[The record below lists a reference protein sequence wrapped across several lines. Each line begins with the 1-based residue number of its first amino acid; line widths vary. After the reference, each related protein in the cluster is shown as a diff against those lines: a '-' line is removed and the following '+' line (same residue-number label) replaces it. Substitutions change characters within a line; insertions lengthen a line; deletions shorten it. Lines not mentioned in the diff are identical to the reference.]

1 MLNYEIHKDR
11 QGNKSL
17 NMDQESESEPLN
29 EWAIILSVSLTIPH
43 TAGLFVFSFQKRY

>member
-1 MLNYEIHKDR
+1 MLNYKDS

-29 EWAIILSVSLTIPH
+29 EWAIILRVSLTIPH
-43 TAGLFVFSFQKRY
+43 TTGLFVFAFQKRY